1 MWNYGISKESGGF
14 MNKQGGF
21 VYKWGECKSCG
32 GDILIPEGDVSS
44 PYLCTWCSFLANG
57 GDPGLFIKER

>member
-1 MWNYGISKESGGF
+1 

-57 GDPGLFIKER
+57 GDPGLFIKEK